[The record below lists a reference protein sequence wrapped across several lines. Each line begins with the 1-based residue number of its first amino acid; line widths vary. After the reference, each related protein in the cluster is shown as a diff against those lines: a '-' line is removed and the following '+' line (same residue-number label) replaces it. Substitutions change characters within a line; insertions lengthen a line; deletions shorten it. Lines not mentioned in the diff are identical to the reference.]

1 MPDPRA
7 HPGWRTLRLQLALPA
22 DLHVAVLTRA
32 HRAGLAVTD
41 FCALACVPELEQA
54 AVRSGGSGTLVRA
67 TFTALGTDLRAELV
81 LTQELY
87 LSLLGNTQGLTVEQV
102 CRETCRAALA
112 HATGRRVPP

>member
-1 MPDPRA
+1 MRDTRA
-7 HPGWRTLRLQLALPA
+7 HPGWRTLRIQLALPA
-22 DLHVAVLTRA
+22 DLYAAVLTSA
-32 HRAGLAVTD
+32 HRAGFTVTD

-54 AVRSGGSGTLVRA
+54 AVRTGGSGTVVRA

-112 HATGRRVPP
+112 HATGRSIPP

>member
-1 MPDPRA
+1 MPDTPA
-7 HPGWRTLRLQLALPA
+7 HPRWRTLRIQLALPA
-22 DLHVAVLTRA
+22 DLYAAVLTRA

-54 AVRSGGSGTLVRA
+54 AVRSGGSGTVVRA
-67 TFTALGTDLRAELV
+67 TFTARGTDLRAELV
-81 LTQELY
+81 LMQELY